1 MEPGELRR
9 IARTISTVE
18 NQAEGY
24 EDVLAEAYRRQ
35 SSAQVIGITGPPGS
49 GKSTLV
55 DALTAHWAQA
65 GERIAVLAIDPSSPY
80 SGGAVLGDRI
90 RRSRSVGYDNTYFRS
105 LSSRGH
111 VGGLTDT
118 ATDLIAVLS
127 LFEFGRVVIET
138 VGAGQAD
145 IEIHETA
152 DCTLVM
158 TVPGLGDGVQASK
171 AGLMEI
177 GDVFAVNKAD
187 LPGADDAAGMI
198 ERALAV
204 AYMGEPGVNQ
214 RHATTTA
221 TPAALASE
229 ASGQRG
235 HSMSARAG
243 HSPEPGS
250 SARAPYPATAGMA
263 ALRRRH
269 GDVAV
274 DDSTWVPPVLKLTA
288 TENQGVT
295 ELAQAVDTFIAWSD
309 HTGRRHARR
318 RERAYAQ
325 VMRALA
331 GLLLAPYRRE
341 PGAEALPAML
351 APWIDRI
358 ADGSASPLEVARA
371 LLGGAAR

>member
-90 RRSRSVGYDNTYFRS
+90 RRTRSVGYDNTYFRS

-204 AYMGEPGVNQ
+204 AYMGEAGVNK
-214 RHATTTA
+214 RPATM
-221 TPAALASE
+221 
-229 ASGQRG
+229 SG
-235 HSMSARAG
+235 
-243 HSPEPGS
+243 
-250 SARAPYPATAGMA
+250 ARAPYPATAGMA

-295 ELAQAVDTFIAWSD
+295 ELAQAVDAFIAWSD

-341 PGAEALPAML
+341 PGADALPAML

-358 ADGSASPLEVARA
+358 ADGSASPLEAARA

>member
-24 EDVLAEAYRRQ
+24 EDILAQAYRRQ
-35 SSAQVIGITGPPGS
+35 SWAQVIGITGPPGS

-65 GERIAVLAIDPSSPY
+65 GERIAILAIDPSSPY

-90 RRSRSVGYDNTYFRS
+90 RRTRSVGYDNTYFRS

-111 VGGLTDT
+111 VGGLSET
-118 ATDLIAVLS
+118 ATDLVAVLS
-127 LFEFGRVVIET
+127 LFEFGRVIIET

-198 ERALAV
+198 ERALAA
-204 AYMGEPGVNQ
+204 AYMGEPGVN
-214 RHATTTA
+214 
-221 TPAALASE
+221 
-229 ASGQRG
+229 
-235 HSMSARAG
+235 
-243 HSPEPGS
+243 
-250 SARAPYPATAGMA
+250 
-263 ALRRRH
+263 RRH
-269 GDVAV
+269 
-274 DDSTWVPPVLKLTA
+274 
-288 TENQGVT
+288 
-295 ELAQAVDTFIAWSD
+295 
-309 HTGRRHARR
+309 RAR
-318 RERAYAQ
+318 
-325 VMRALA
+325 
-331 GLLLAPYRRE
+331 
-341 PGAEALPAML
+341 
-351 APWIDRI
+351 
-358 ADGSASPLEVARA
+358 
-371 LLGGAAR
+371 